1 MSIRKA
7 TITSK
12 NITPKQWSVLML
24 ELNLLAQNWK
34 PYAKLEIQA
43 PGLKKIIAF
52 GRKTGDDKETRR
64 TG

>member
-1 MSIRKA
+1 MSLRKV

-24 ELNLLAQNWK
+24 ELNMIAQQWK
-34 PYAKLEIQA
+34 PYAKLELQA
-43 PGLKKIIAF
+43 PGIKKIIAF

-64 TG
+64 TS